1 MPSKTAST
9 PNIDLRCFVARQFFV
24 ANLRTFLVYNLQA
37 KKCGGIQKMT
47 NIRYAQLLHADHKWG
62 LHHWIL
68 LPCNRKS
75 SAAIQKVLGQ
85 RFTLSLSLFIDCLMG
100 GQVEQVK
107 GNLIDQVHRKCSTSK
122 WMMNVDFS
130 VLSWECIIHFN
141 SFAFFFGNISSDWSH
156 LLWLKVTRVSKLC
169 CLSLS
174 SVLFFLSFF
183 HVFSSSHQ
191 YTDTNGGKDN

>member
-1 MPSKTAST
+1 MIQYCRWWSST
-9 PNIDLRCFVARQFFV
+9 EHSSFTEI
-24 ANLRTFLVYNLQA
+24 
-37 KKCGGIQKMT
+37 T
-47 NIRYAQLLHADHKWG
+47 NEGCIIGSCCLATD
-62 LHHWIL
+62 
-68 LPCNRKS
+68 KS

-174 SVLFFLSFF
+174 SVFFFYLTFF
-183 HVFSSSHQ
+183 MFSSSHQ